1 MSEQH
6 KQPKSDIEI
15 AQAARMRPITEVG
28 RDKLGIPADALLNYG
43 PHKAKVSLDYI
54 KTLESRPNGKL
65 VLVTAITPTPP
76 AKARPPQPSASATRS
91 ITSARKP

>member
-1 MSEQH
+1 MNEQH

-15 AQAARMRPITEVG
+15 AQAARMRPITDVG

-54 KTLESRPNGKL
+54 RTLEDQPDVHSTLEAARVPEEQRATYL
-65 VLVTAITPTPP
+65 
-76 AKARPPQPSASATRS
+76 KALAGLAEAGTIERR
-91 ITSARKP
+91 